1 VSEPVSKFPRSQA
14 AIAGIGSTEFSRES
28 GVSVFTL
35 ATRAIK
41 AAVADAGLTVGDID
55 GLATFGA
62 NDSVAPNV
70 LAQALGVQSM
80 SWYVDQFYGGSV
92 AMSVLGQAALAV
104 SAGIA
109 DCVVCYRALNGRS
122 EMRLNGSALSSASAG
137 RLPWDIAAK
146 LPTGVIAPAQE
157 IAFAARS
164 HMERFGTTSEDLGRI
179 ALLSRNHALDN
190 ERAMMRTPMTMD
202 EYLASR
208 WIVEPFRKFD
218 CCLETDGAVAVVVVS
233 TERAK
238 DLPHRPVTIRGAA
251 WGGGV
256 NVVNNGHTDLS
267 ESPAKLIAPRL
278 YSSAGLGPADIDFAE
293 LYDCFTY
300 TVLSQ
305 IEGYGF
311 AQPGG
316 VPDKLVDGEFDRD
329 GGALPINTH
338 GGLMSEGYIHG
349 MNHVYEA
356 VEQIRGDAGIRQLEK
371 HDVALVTGQLGYVSG
386 YSSAA
391 VLVGA

>member
-1 VSEPVSKFPRSQA
+1 VPAATKFPRSQA
-14 AIAGIGSTEFSRES
+14 AIAGIGCTEFSRDS
-28 GVSVFTL
+28 GVSVFRL

-41 AAVADAGLTVGDID
+41 VAVADAGLRVSDID

-70 LAQALGVQSM
+70 LAQALGMQSM

-104 SAGIA
+104 SAGVA

-122 EMRLNGSALSSASAG
+122 EMRLNGSAISTG

-146 LPTGVIAPAQE
+146 LPAGIIAPAQE
-157 IAFAARS
+157 IALAARS

-179 ALLSRNHALDN
+179 ALLSRQHAFDN
-190 ERAMMRTPMTMD
+190 ERAMMRKPMTMD
-202 EYLASR
+202 DYLASR
-208 WIVEPFRKFD
+208 WIVTPFRKLD

-256 NVVNNGHTDLS
+256 NVVNNGYTELS

-278 YSSAGLGPADIDFAE
+278 YETAGLGPEDIDFAE

-311 AQPGG
+311 AEPGG
-316 VPDKLVDGEFDRD
+316 VPDKLRDGEFDRS

-338 GGLMSEGYIHG
+338 GGLMSEGYLHG

-356 VEQIRGDAGIRQLEK
+356 VEQIRGDAGQRQVQK

>member
-1 VSEPVSKFPRSQA
+1 MVTVAASRFPRSQA
-14 AIAGIGSTEFSRES
+14 AIAGIGCTEFSRDS

-41 AAVADAGLTVGDID
+41 AAVEDAGLRLRDID

-70 LAQALGVQSM
+70 LAQALGMQSM
-80 SWYVDQFYGGSV
+80 SWYLDQFYGGSV
-92 AMSVLGQAALAV
+92 SMSVVGQAALAV
-104 SAGIA
+104 SAGVA
-109 DCVVCYRALNGRS
+109 ECVVCYRALNGRS
-122 EMRLNGSALSSASAG
+122 EMRLNGSAMSLA
-137 RLPWDIAAK
+137 RPPWDMAAK
-146 LPTGVIAPAQE
+146 LPAGIIAPAQE
-157 IAFAARS
+157 IALAARS

-179 ALLSRNHALDN
+179 AILSRRHAVDN
-190 ERAMMRTPMTMD
+190 ERAMMRQPMTMD
-202 EYLASR
+202 DYLASR
-208 WIVEPFRKFD
+208 WIVDPFRKFD
-218 CCLETDGAVAVVVVS
+218 CCLETDGAVAVVVVG

-256 NVVNNGHTDLS
+256 NVVNNGHREWSD
-267 ESPAKLIAPRL
+267 SPANFIAPRL
-278 YSSAGLGPADIDFAE
+278 YAAAGLAPGDIDFAE

-311 AQPGG
+311 AEPGG
-316 VPDKLVDGEFDRD
+316 VPDMLTDGRFDRH
-329 GGALPINTH
+329 GGSLPVNTH
-338 GGLMSEGYIHG
+338 GGLMSEGYLHG

-356 VEQIRGDAGIRQLEK
+356 VQQIRGDAGDRQVAR
-371 HDVALVTGQLGYVSG
+371 HDIALVTGQLGYVSG